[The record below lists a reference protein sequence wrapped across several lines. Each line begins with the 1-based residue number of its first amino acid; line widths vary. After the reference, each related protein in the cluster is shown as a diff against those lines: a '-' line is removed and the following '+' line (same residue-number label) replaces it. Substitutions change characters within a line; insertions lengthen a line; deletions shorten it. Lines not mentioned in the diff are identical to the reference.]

1 VGQLLPAQPK
11 LGDGGKD
18 AYGAPMI
25 AVCHTLEQVRD
36 AIALYCEDKSIP
48 RLTLDERT
56 GLASGYS
63 GKVLGRKGP
72 RKLAAKSL
80 QYMLA
85 ALDLE
90 LVIRERCAVSPQSDA
105 SADASKQQSRKAHF
119 KDWRRNFG
127 ASWSRR
133 MNGRRN
139 LKLTPRQRSDIAS
152 KAAQA
157 RWARARAAAEQSGTL
172 KDGALPRTKLNEQV
186 EVSNAI

>member
-1 VGQLLPAQPK
+1 
-11 LGDGGKD
+11 
-18 AYGAPMI
+18 MI

-80 QYMLA
+80 QFMLA

-90 LVIRERCAVSPQSDA
+90 LVIRERCAVSPISDA
-105 SADASKQQSRKAHF
+105 SDDARDRKSRDKPHF
-119 KDWRRNFG
+119 KDWRRSKG
-127 ASWSRR
+127 SSWGRR
-133 MNGRRN
+133 MAARLH
-139 LKLTPRQRSDIAS
+139 LKMTPAQRSAS
-152 KAAQA
+152 ARKAAQA
-157 RWARARAAAEQSGTL
+157 RWARARAAA
-172 KDGALPRTKLNEQV
+172 DVVR
-186 EVSNAI
+186 